1 LCVLVSAGGQRTSE
15 FHELVFVLFFTPFPL
30 CDSIFS
36 FLFFLFYRWSAY
48 FRMSGTT
55 PRVPVTLWRADLHQ
69 DTHTHT
75 QRKTERVIDTDTDS
89 DARMDT
95 HANGHRHTH
104 NPDTPTPT
112 QKRTRTHTLPSPGS
126 HVASTEEQ
134 KEEPKVGPKKKGNI
148 TGAWEVPLIERYLE
162 IERQS
167 ESR

>member
-1 LCVLVSAGGQRTSE
+1 MVSVLQNFTNWCLFYFLHR
-15 FHELVFVLFFTPFPL
+15 FLFVTLFFL
-30 CDSIFS
+30 SS
-36 FLFFLFYRWSAY
+36 FFLFYRWSAY

-69 DTHTHT
+69 DTHT
-75 QRKTERVIDTDTDS
+75 QRKTERVTDTDTDS

-134 KEEPKVGPKKKGNI
+134 KGEPKAKRPKKKGNI